1 MLVDKKLMDSLSA
14 QAKVNPR
21 LRQALDLRTTPD
33 DQSQRILNAVEPGTI
48 LPIHRHRGSTET
60 IVVLRGKVVQH
71 YYDDNGNKT
80 ASFELAPGSAQV
92 GMSVPVG
99 QWHAL
104 ESLEEG
110 SVIFECKDGAY
121 APLQPSE
128 FLNVSLLG
136 TPKVLTTPS
145 WQLYQQLCDTV
156 FGSGA
161 VTIKPTTRDNNII
174 GTQIYTRVCRLP
186 QEFPNSP

>member
-1 MLVDKKLMDSLSA
+1 MIVDKKLMDDLSA
-14 QAKVNPR
+14 QAKANPR
-21 LRQALDLRTTPD
+21 LRQAYDLRTTPE

-60 IVVLRGKVVQH
+60 IIVLRGKVVQH

-80 ASFELAPGSAQV
+80 ASYELAPNSAQV

-110 SVIFECKDGAY
+110 SVIFECKDRAY
-121 APLQPSE
+121 QPLSAE
-128 FLNVSLLG
+128 DILEVD
-136 TPKVLTTPS
+136 PK
-145 WQLYQQLCDTV
+145 
-156 FGSGA
+156 G
-161 VTIKPTTRDNNII
+161 K
-174 GTQIYTRVCRLP
+174 
-186 QEFPNSP
+186 

>member
-1 MLVDKKLMDSLSA
+1 MIIDQKLMDDLSA
-14 QAKVNPR
+14 QAKANPR
-21 LRQALDLRTTPD
+21 LRHAFDLRTTPE

-60 IVVLRGKVVQH
+60 IIVLRGKVVQH

-110 SVIFECKDGAY
+110 SVIFKCKDGAY
-121 APLQPSE
+121 QPLLAE
-128 FLNVSLLG
+128 DILE
-136 TPKVLTTPS
+136 
-145 WQLYQQLCDTV
+145 
-156 FGSGA
+156 
-161 VTIKPTTRDNNII
+161 I
-174 GTQIYTRVCRLP
+174 TQ
-186 QEFPNSP
+186 EGK

>member
-1 MLVDKKLMDSLSA
+1 MKIDNQLLDTLSA
-14 QAKVNPR
+14 QAKANPR
-21 LRQALDLRTTPD
+21 LRQAFDLRTTPE

-60 IVVLRGKVVQH
+60 IIVIRGKVVQH

-80 ASFELAPGSAQV
+80 ASYELAPNSAQV

-121 APLQPSE
+121 QPLSAE
-128 FLNVSLLG
+128 DILEVEI
-136 TPKVLTTPS
+136 
-145 WQLYQQLCDTV
+145 
-156 FGSGA
+156 SG
-161 VTIKPTTRDNNII
+161 KD
-174 GTQIYTRVCRLP
+174 
-186 QEFPNSP
+186 

>member
-1 MLVDKKLMDSLSA
+1 MIVDKKLMDDLSA

-48 LPIHRHRGSTET
+48 LPIHRHRGTTET
-60 IVVLRGKVVQH
+60 IIVLRGKVVQH

-80 ASFELAPGSAQV
+80 ASYELAPNTAQV

-121 APLQPSE
+121 QPLSAEDILEVAPK
-128 FLNVSLLG
+128 G
-136 TPKVLTTPS
+136 
-145 WQLYQQLCDTV
+145 
-156 FGSGA
+156 
-161 VTIKPTTRDNNII
+161 
-174 GTQIYTRVCRLP
+174 
-186 QEFPNSP
+186 

>member
-1 MLVDKKLMDSLSA
+1 MIVDKKLMDDLSA
-14 QAKVNPR
+14 QAKEHPR
-21 LRQALDLRTTPD
+21 LRQAFDLRTTPND
-33 DQSQRILNAVEPGTI
+33 SSQRILNAVEPGTI

-60 IVVLRGKVVQH
+60 IIVLRGKVVQH

-80 ASFELAPGSAQV
+80 ASYELAPNSAQV

-121 APLQPSE
+121 QPLSAE
-128 FLNVSLLG
+128 DILEIEI
-136 TPKVLTTPS
+136 
-145 WQLYQQLCDTV
+145 
-156 FGSGA
+156 SG
-161 VTIKPTTRDNNII
+161 KD
-174 GTQIYTRVCRLP
+174 
-186 QEFPNSP
+186 

>member
-1 MLVDKKLMDSLSA
+1 MILNKKLMDDLSA
-14 QAKVNPR
+14 QAKENPR
-21 LRQALDLRTTPD
+21 LRQAFDLRTTPE

-60 IVVLRGKVVQH
+60 IIVLRGKVVQH

-80 ASFELAPGSAQV
+80 ASYELAPNSAQV

-110 SVIFECKDGAY
+110 SVIFESKDGPY
-121 APLQPSE
+121 MPLTEQDI
-128 FLNVSLLG
+128 LV
-136 TPKVLTTPS
+136 
-145 WQLYQQLCDTV
+145 
-156 FGSGA
+156 
-161 VTIKPTTRDNNII
+161 
-174 GTQIYTRVCRLP
+174 
-186 QEFPNSP
+186 

>member
-1 MLVDKKLMDSLSA
+1 MILNKKLMDDLSA

-60 IVVLRGKVVQH
+60 IIVLRGKVVQH

-80 ASFELAPGSAQV
+80 ASYELAPKSSQV

-121 APLQPSE
+121 QPLSAEYILEVAPK
-128 FLNVSLLG
+128 G
-136 TPKVLTTPS
+136 
-145 WQLYQQLCDTV
+145 
-156 FGSGA
+156 
-161 VTIKPTTRDNNII
+161 
-174 GTQIYTRVCRLP
+174 
-186 QEFPNSP
+186 